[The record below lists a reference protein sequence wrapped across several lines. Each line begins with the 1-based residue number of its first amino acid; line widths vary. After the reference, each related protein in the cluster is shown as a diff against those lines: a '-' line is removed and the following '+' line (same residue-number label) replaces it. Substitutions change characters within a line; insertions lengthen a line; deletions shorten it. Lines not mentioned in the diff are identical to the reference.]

1 MANESFAWSSEQAR
15 VMALFKEGRSK
26 SEIGQ
31 EIGKDKKAVGK
42 ILAQAM
48 NAKEGNHATV
58 R

>member
-1 MANESFAWSSEQAR
+1 
-15 VMALFKEGRSK
+15 MALFKEGRSK